1 MQMYFQQKIKD
12 NLMFCVQNFSVD
24 VAIGGRML
32 STDLVAGLLNVSGV
46 LSQPGSVHQVE
57 QVAIVRS
64 VVEKRQGLG
73 NAVGLKTNCIRSVK
87 ERFCSVL

>member
-1 MQMYFQQKIKD
+1 
-12 NLMFCVQNFSVD
+12 MFCVQNFSVD
-24 VAIGGRML
+24 VAICGRML
-32 STDLVAGLLNVSGV
+32 SADLVAGLLNVSGV
-46 LSQPGSVHQVE
+46 LSQSGSVHQVE

-87 ERFCSVL
+87 ERDFAQLYERNGNKLI